1 MGLQIAFIIGLAAV
15 HIFASRLRKLSAVPR
30 SAWLSLAGGVSVA
43 YVFIHIFPALRDAHE
58 TINAHGLLK
67 VLEHNAYIVALIG
80 LAVFYGLEQAATK
93 HSHKGQQDESV
104 NFQKLKGVF
113 WIHIGSFSL
122 YNALIGYLLVYRN
135 NELPAII
142 FFFLAM
148 SAHFLVNDHGL
159 VRHHRDVYLSKGR
172 WVLATAVVVGW
183 LLGLTVD
190 VSEPIVSLLYAF
202 VAGGIVLNVLKEE
215 LPEDR
220 HSRFWPFALGA
231 LISTVLLVFS

>member
-1 MGLQIAFIIGLAAV
+1 M
-15 HIFASRLRKLSAVPR
+15 
-30 SAWLSLAGGVSVA
+30 
-43 YVFIHIFPALRDAHE
+43 
-58 TINAHGLLK
+58 
-67 VLEHNAYIVALIG
+67 
-80 LAVFYGLEQAATK
+80 
-93 HSHKGQQDESV
+93 
-104 NFQKLKGVF
+104 
-113 WIHIGSFSL
+113 
-122 YNALIGYLLVYRN
+122 
-135 NELPAII
+135 
-142 FFFLAM
+142 
-148 SAHFLVNDHGL
+148 VNDHGL